1 MSTQAPIPTT
11 KNVTQPSM
19 KTTLQN
25 ISKTIKIETTT
36 SIFGTTVV
44 TTTMDTTVKQPSNLQ
59 VQKVSGPCQACKSGY
74 LSYTLGSD
82 KQCLK
87 YIGPVK
93 IDLAS
98 STCSK
103 TGDKLPLPKNKD
115 ENDDLV
121 KFFHSLGTKS
131 IMGVPWYSK
140 KQALK
145 CFTIDLNDAKTEG
158 KFVTSDGQ
166 KPTYT
171 NWRSPNPDDWTK
183 KADPGDP
190 TSGYD
195 GEDFVVVGTDN
206 YYGIGLWNDINEKF
220 YIALICQQVC

>member
-1 MSTQAPIPTT
+1 
-11 KNVTQPSM
+11 M
-19 KTTLQN
+19 KKTLQN

-59 VQKVSGPCQACKSGY
+59 VQNASGPCQACKNGY
-74 LSYTLGSD
+74 LSYTLGSE

-103 TGDKLPLPKNKD
+103 FGDKLPLPKNKN

-131 IMGVPWYSK
+131 IIGVPWHSK
-140 KQALK
+140 KQAVS

-171 NWRSPNPDDWTK
+171 NWRSKNPDNHIDTN
-183 KADPGDP
+183 GL
-190 TSGYD
+190 YN
-195 GEDFVVVGTDN
+195 GEDYVIVGTDKT
-206 YYGIGLWNDINEKF
+206 YIGTGLWNDINEMY
-220 YIALICQQVC
+220 YIALICQQKC